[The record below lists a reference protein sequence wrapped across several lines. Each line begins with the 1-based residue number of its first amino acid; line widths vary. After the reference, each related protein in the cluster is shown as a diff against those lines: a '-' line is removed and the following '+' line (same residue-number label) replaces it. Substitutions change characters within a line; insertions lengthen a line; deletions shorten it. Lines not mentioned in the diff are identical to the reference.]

1 MHYFLRNNNDT
12 AARQL
17 IFIGEQNSVRE
28 KLEPAEQKGYALHT
42 DMQLDENI
50 LSKDEFA
57 KAQKGKR
64 DYFGDACIAAAES
77 GCL

>member
-1 MHYFLRNNNDT
+1 
-12 AARQL
+12 
-17 IFIGEQNSVRE
+17 
-28 KLEPAEQKGYALHT
+28 
-42 DMQLDENI
+42 MQLDENI

-57 KAQKGKR
+57 NAQKGKR